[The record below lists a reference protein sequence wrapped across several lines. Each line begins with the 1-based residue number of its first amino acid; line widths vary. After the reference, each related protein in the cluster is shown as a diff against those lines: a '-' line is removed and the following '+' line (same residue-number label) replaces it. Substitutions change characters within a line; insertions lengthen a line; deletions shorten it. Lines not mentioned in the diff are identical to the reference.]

1 MAVSLQQLVPLFSLS
16 NLDEIGNP
24 RSVLESAHQDDSKT
38 PPGSQNWPRFDRVI
52 EATKLCS
59 LIFSSTRSI
68 HDFFGNQLLHQI
80 LVNFGFQGVF
90 WNRLDEQILKLTLDF
105 QWDQDLAEKTCC
117 WKLTDPYCKSTNR
130 FQFSVKSISYLVS
143 PLASKYLQDVMMLQR

>member
-38 PPGSQNWPRFDRVI
+38 PPGSQNWPRFDGVI

-68 HDFFGNQLLHQI
+68 QDFFGNQLLHQI

-117 WKLTDPYCKSTNR
+117 CKLTAPYCIWYKNMDKCCRSSSTR
-130 FQFSVKSISYLVS
+130 SSLDFVKTI
-143 PLASKYLQDVMMLQR
+143 PNMT

>member
-1 MAVSLQQLVPLFSLS
+1 MQQLVPLFSLS
-16 NLDEIGNP
+16 NLYEIGNP

-68 HDFFGNQLLHQI
+68 QDFFGNQLLNQI

-105 QWDQDLAEKTCC
+105 QFHKERENKGTSC
-117 WKLTDPYCKSTNR
+117 
-130 FQFSVKSISYLVS
+130 
-143 PLASKYLQDVMMLQR
+143 